1 MHIGAVAQ
9 IGRAP
14 ESHSGGH
21 GFESRRLHKFFSL
34 CFVLPFDYFLK
45 NLLSNPLQVV
55 LDKIKK
61 EIIDSLNSLL
71 RYAIVMTGN
80 EEDAKDL
87 TQETCYRALKNIHL
101 LNENSNVKAWLF
113 TIMRNI
119 WINQKKRSRTLSI
132 QLDEAIENVS
142 DDWNIN
148 AEELLINNEM
158 RQALMKALNSLPEVY
173 KEILILRY
181 FEDFSYAEISQILE
195 CPLGTVMSRLN
206 RAREKLKET
215 LIKIYEQ
222 EK

>member
-1 MHIGAVAQ
+1 M
-9 IGRAP
+9 
-14 ESHSGGH
+14 
-21 GFESRRLHKFFSL
+21 
-34 CFVLPFDYFLK
+34 
-45 NLLSNPLQVV
+45 
-55 LDKIKK
+55 LDKVKK
-61 EIIDSLNSLL
+61 GIIDSLNSLL
-71 RYAIVMTGN
+71 RYAIVITGN

-119 WINQKKRSRTLSI
+119 WINQKKRSQTLSI
-132 QLDEAIENVS
+132 QLDEAVENVS
-142 DDWNIN
+142 DEWNIN

-181 FEDFSYAEISQILE
+181 FEDFSYAEISEILG

-206 RAREKLKET
+206 RSREKLKET
-215 LIKIYEQ
+215 LIKIYER

>member
-1 MHIGAVAQ
+1 V
-9 IGRAP
+9 
-14 ESHSGGH
+14 
-21 GFESRRLHKFFSL
+21 FEE
-34 CFVLPFDYFLK
+34 
-45 NLLSNPLQVV
+45 
-55 LDKIKK
+55 IKK
-61 EIIDSLNSLL
+61 EIIESLNSLL
-71 RYAIVMTGN
+71 RYAIAMTGN
-80 EEDAKDL
+80 EENAKDL
-87 TQETCYRALKNIHL
+87 VQETCYRALKNIHL

-119 WINQKKRSRTLSI
+119 WINQKKRSQILPI
-132 QLDEAIENVS
+132 QHDETIENVS

-148 AEELLINNEM
+148 PEELLINNEM

-215 LIKIYEQ
+215 LIKIYER